1 MASAADASDPQRAS
15 VNSHR
20 SGSGR
25 ARAAQNPQQQL
36 STIEKSVTHL
46 LVATKQLLETLTLWS
61 RGSATEGEVSD
72 VYVRLGYEF
81 NIACRAFNAIGVDCG
96 DLGPV
101 PDLLRSILED
111 TLSQDANQTSLD
123 KFLPRIRDIII
134 NLLHGLKKK
143 QQRLRAKNG
152 NLREGESSR
161 PPRAASTASNMSTA
175 TTLTDQLDD
184 PTLRQSSGRSFAQ
197 RVGSGEMGGPDLPP
211 RTTSASGNNSPRKS
225 NLSPSNSM
233 RQQNSRD
240 TLKSDSGSSLSSN
253 AAQNIPVIAPYPEM
267 ETMPSNIGYEQP
279 HPDLSS
285 MQPGPRPPPRQ
296 NDALTALQRGGDLER
311 RASRRFSQYQINKQL
326 GTNIAGIPSLPPAQN
341 SPIPNRGRNG
351 ETQEGLSAVRSRA
364 SGLHSRTRSKYER
377 RSHEPSA
384 SADVRRISER
394 TEDGVVPPPAAELP
408 APSVARTAEQLESP
422 IIKTPE
428 DKLGPTPAYPFPTY
442 QDDEK
447 LGATLNGPIS
457 DEFIPD
463 TAYIGASE
471 PVKDEV
477 PRRNGSRPAKF
488 FEPSPPQSQHFD
500 SARESPQPGK
510 ELTLFLQ
517 YKTKIKKFV
526 VPDGGDLSIG
536 KLQLAFIEKFA
547 WNTHNNG
554 VDLPDIYIQDSVSG
568 VRYEL
573 EDLSDIRE
581 GSVLALNVEA
591 LDEVKRHIDDG
602 FGGFRQQFEDIKTA
616 ISDQQNSLQLLSS
629 QQQKTASELANI
641 ASAPVTTTTSARSSG
656 GSSRSV
662 SLKGAP
668 GAIDEIHK
676 MKREVA
682 VMKQTWNSFH
692 SNITGT
698 MGSIRALA
706 TKVKKTAAEAA
717 IPELGLDTGRA
728 YVKNRVKE
736 LAAAGEQMLD
746 RADDVQDTVEDL
758 RKDVVARGVRPHPRQ
773 LDTVNKQIAEI
784 GIALKK
790 HREMLKKEKPV
801 WTKQWERDL
810 QDVCDEKEAMTVQE
824 EICGDL
830 AADMEN
836 LVNTFTLVEQA
847 CKQQNL
853 QNPKDGANGTGSRSS
868 SKNFNALALDRGV
881 DPNEAKEGVLGEVR
895 ALQPNHESRLEAI
908 ERAEKARQRELA
920 SRKDSEFTK
929 ELGNFVEEGKLK
941 KSGGVEE
948 VERQRKI
955 REEKTR
961 KEVYERQ
968 QERERLRAE
977 KEAAAAAAQAN
988 GTAEIAEAAE
998 DAEATETPASTT
1010 DGTTEVISETGHLEV
1025 PPSDREVA
1033 NASPHVEFGEAK
1045 EDVATPSTE
1054 AGP

>member
-20 SGSGR
+20 NGSGR
-25 ARAAQNPQQQL
+25 TRAAQNPQQQL

-81 NIACRAFNAIGVDCG
+81 NIACRAFNAIGVDCA

-111 TLSQDANQTSLD
+111 TLSQDANQGSLD

-152 NLREGESSR
+152 SLREGESSK
-161 PPRAASTASNMSTA
+161 PPRAASTATN
-175 TTLTDQLDD
+175 LTDQPDD
-184 PTLRQSSGRSFAQ
+184 PTHRQSSSRSFAQ

-211 RTTSASGNNSPRKS
+211 RTTSAPGKNSPRKS
-225 NLSPSNSM
+225 NLSPANST
-233 RQQNSRD
+233 QQQHSRE
-240 TLKSDSGSSLSSN
+240 TLSSDSGSSLSSN
-253 AAQNIPVIAPYPEM
+253 AAQNIPVIAPYPET
-267 ETMPSNIGYEQP
+267 ETMPSNIGYEQQQQ
-279 HPDLSS
+279 DLNS

-326 GTNIAGIPSLPPAQN
+326 GTNIAGIPSIPPAQN

-364 SGLHSRTRSKYER
+364 SVLRSRTRSRYER
-377 RSHEPSA
+377 RSHEPGA

-408 APSVARTAEQLESP
+408 APSVVRTAEQLESP
-422 IIKTPE
+422 IVKTPE
-428 DKLGPTPAYPFPTY
+428 DKLGPTPAYPFPND

-463 TAYIGASE
+463 TSYTGFSE
-471 PVKDEV
+471 SVQDEV
-477 PRRNGSRPAKF
+477 PKRNGSRQAKF

-573 EDLSDIRE
+573 EDLSDIRD

-641 ASAPVTTTTSARSSG
+641 ASAPVTSITSVRSSG
-656 GSSRSV
+656 GSTRSV

-668 GAIDEIHK
+668 GAIDEIYK

-706 TKVKKTAAEAA
+706 TKVKKTAADAA
-717 IPELGLDTGRA
+717 IPNLGLNTGRA

-773 LDTVNKQIAEI
+773 LDTVNQQIAEI

-790 HREMLKKEKPV
+790 HRETLKKEKPV

-977 KEAAAAAAQAN
+977 KEAAAAAAQAS
-988 GTAEIAEAAE
+988 GTAESAEAAPAE
-998 DAEATETPASTT
+998 DAEATENSVSAT
-1010 DGTTEVISETGHLEV
+1010 DGTAEVHPDTGHLEV
-1025 PPSDREVA
+1025 PPSDCETDS
-1033 NASPHVEFGEAK
+1033 ASPNAEVVEAM
-1045 EDVATPSTE
+1045 EDVATPSAE